1 MGAESFK
8 ELKRH
13 VGHKIVCV
21 SYSYGEK
28 NDIENVSIEC
38 ETCSEVLFDYD
49 NDEES
54 EDDG

>member
-13 VGHKIVCV
+13 IGHRIVCV
-21 SYSYGEK
+21 SYSYGKK

-49 NDEES
+49 NDEEN
-54 EDDG
+54 ENE